1 MSEDNYNDFEKNDDE
16 INDDEKNDEEKVI
29 SELRDLGFSIRIS
42 EKASFYCENN
52 LKHCLEWIYYHQD
65 DNDFN
70 DELDTSNPDE
80 SKYYKNLN
88 RKPASNNN
96 NNNNIYYNNNNDNNE
111 LNNNN
116 NNDNNE
122 INNSY
127 QNDKNNFNHSNLD
140 SNNNFDNSSKINNND
155 PNSKTHTNGSNE
167 YSIFNNSKKIIEPK
181 DENSIRSSMIE
192 VYSKKLKNQNE
203 SPEKNNREEESNK
216 KINESEDEIITEG
229 ERENKNEN
237 EEEEKSSLKVI
248 YTKDENISFYIKT
261 LKKLYGNKSFYG
273 DTILTCFQTL
283 KKMLENII
291 NEPDNKKYLVINL
304 DNNDFN
310 ERVGKYPIAIKLLE
324 EIGFT
329 KIENNKLSLDEIEHD
344 LIQNTIDKLNN
355 EIQIL

>member
-1 MSEDNYNDFEKNDDE
+1 
-16 INDDEKNDEEKVI
+16 
-29 SELRDLGFSIRIS
+29 
-42 EKASFYCENN
+42 
-52 LKHCLEWIYYHQD
+52 
-65 DNDFN
+65 
-70 DELDTSNPDE
+70 
-80 SKYYKNLN
+80 
-88 RKPASNNN
+88 
-96 NNNNIYYNNNNDNNE
+96 
-111 LNNNN
+111 
-116 NNDNNE
+116 
-122 INNSY
+122 
-127 QNDKNNFNHSNLD
+127 
-140 SNNNFDNSSKINNND
+140 
-155 PNSKTHTNGSNE
+155 
-167 YSIFNNSKKIIEPK
+167 
-181 DENSIRSSMIE
+181 MIE

-248 YTKDENISFYIKT
+248 YTKDENISFYIKN

>member
-16 INDDEKNDEEKVI
+16 INDNEKNDEEKVI

-96 NNNNIYYNNNNDNNE
+96 NNNKIYYNNNNDNNE

>member
-1 MSEDNYNDFEKNDDE
+1 MSNNSLSSIKDNDYSGRNRTLSMIRIPKN
-16 INDDEKNDEEKVI
+16 KNGTI
-29 SELRDLGFSIRIS
+29 FSI
-42 EKASFYCENN
+42 
-52 LKHCLEWIYYHQD
+52 Q
-65 DNDFN
+65 NDM
-70 DELDTSNPDE
+70 
-80 SKYYKNLN
+80 
-88 RKPASNNN
+88 NNN
-96 NNNNIYYNNNNDNNE
+96 NNE
-111 LNNNN
+111 LNNN

-291 NEPDNKKYLVINL
+291 KEPDNKKYHVINL
-304 DNNDFN
+304 DNNSFN
-310 ERVGKYPIAIKLLE
+310 ERVGQYPTAIKILE

-329 KIENNKLSLDEIEHD
+329 KKENNKLNLDVVEHE
-344 LIQNTIDKLNN
+344 LIQNTINQLDFEIEKLK
-355 EIQIL
+355 

>member
-96 NNNNIYYNNNNDNNE
+96 NYNNEFNNNNYNNE